1 MTSRDR
7 SLGFRVSDQF
17 IIDNPD
23 VDASAVEVAI
33 NIMAVSE
40 LASARMEALLAPFG
54 LSNGG
59 FNVLMVLAGSE
70 SPITPTQ
77 IGERVVARGS
87 TVTGLVDTLE
97 RRGYAQRRA
106 DPNDRRRVLVAITP
120 RGRDVA
126 TAASATIVRGD
137 EEVMAI
143 FSGTDRERLVR
154 LLGRL
159 QSHLQR
165 LNELSGEDS

>member
-1 MTSRDR
+1 MASRER

-17 IIDNPD
+17 INDSPD
-23 VDASAVEVAI
+23 VDASAVELAI

-40 LASARMEALLAPFG
+40 LASGRMEALLAPFG

-70 SPITPTQ
+70 SSLTPTQ

-97 RRGYAQRRA
+97 RRGYVKRRA
-106 DPNDRRRVLVAITP
+106 DPKDRRRVLVAITP
-120 RGRDVA
+120 RGRDV
-126 TAASATIVRGD
+126 TSAASAAIVRSD

-143 FSGTDRERLVR
+143 FSAAERERLIR

-159 QSHLQR
+159 QNR
-165 LNELSGEDS
+165 LKEGLRTS

>member
-1 MTSRDR
+1 MASRDR

-17 IIDNPD
+17 INDHPD
-23 VDASAVEVAI
+23 VDASAVELAI
-33 NIMAVSE
+33 NVMAVSE

-59 FNVLMVLAGSE
+59 FNVLMVLAGSQ

-97 RRGYAQRRA
+97 RRGYAERRA
-106 DPNDRRRVLVAITP
+106 DPTDRRRVLVAITP
-120 RGRDVA
+120 QGRDVT
-126 TAASATIVRGD
+126 TAASAAIFRGD
-137 EEVMAI
+137 EEAMAI
-143 FSGTDRERLVR
+143 FSAAERERLIR

-159 QSHLQR
+159 QNHLR
-165 LNELSGEDS
+165 ELG